1 MRRLTIWACVGL
13 VCVLGISGIRA
24 QETAPAASAPA
35 ASVPRLI
42 KFSGELRD
50 LAGKPLTGVA
60 DAHFA
65 IYRAQQDAAPI
76 WEETQTLQLDEQGR
90 YSVLLGAVQAEGLPV
105 ELFTSGEAR
114 WLGVA
119 AGKLPEQPRV
129 LMVSVPYAL
138 KAADA
143 ETLGG
148 KPASAYALT
157 SSSGTAP
164 LAVALPASSTTA
176 ASLTNMTGTQ
186 PKAAVSA
193 GATEFN
199 DTTTDQVVKVFQNG
213 SGLGLYALAR
223 NNSAILG
230 KVLGTTGMTFGVR
243 GVTPSTSGA
252 GVYGQSTATT
262 GDAYGVRGQSVSGA
276 GGGVLG
282 INTSPTGVAY
292 GVLGIT
298 DSADGA
304 ALAARA
310 RATTGAALGVQ
321 AITYSPNS
329 TAVFAQAAAAS
340 GPTTGVLAR
349 VNSGSGTALVADNA
363 RGGKILS
370 ARVGG
375 VEKLSV
381 SGNGNVVASGN
392 VTASSFSGS
401 GAGLT
406 GVAALT
412 AASAANATNA
422 ATAATANNLGGVPA
436 ASYARRD
443 TTNTFS
449 GDQTVN
455 GNLTVNGTVTG
466 TQFYGDGSA
475 LTVNGTAL
483 AAVLARLETLENIV
497 LPPLPTGAHLF
508 SKAFP
513 TVYAAGYG
521 SPGDDRGYAVAV
533 DPSGNIVIQGRID
546 GPVDFGGGPVAAA
559 NSSGAGVFLAKFSGV
574 DGSHLWSKA
583 FGSADSNGEAKRI
596 AVDAGGNVIL
606 GGTFWGTMDFGGG
619 PPLPAPGPYNQ
630 GAFVAKFS
638 GVNGSNI
645 WSRAFPYSQFD
656 LGATVAVDAAGR
668 VLVTGSF
675 IGTGDFG
682 GGPVTSAGAGDV
694 FVAEYSG
701 VDGSHLWSRHFASSV
716 GEYGLGEGVAADA
729 SGNVVV
735 TGALAGT
742 MDFGGGPLTSYQSG
756 EIFLLKLSG
765 VNGSHLWSKHFAHAY
780 GRFPY
785 NPMVAVDT
793 NGNVH
798 LTGGF
803 FGSADFG
810 GGPLTGGDQPTIFVA
825 KFSGVDGAHLWSKG
839 FGALPRCSGAS
850 CSGYTWG
857 HGVAVDTSGNVVVTA
872 ESSGTVDFGAGPLT
886 GLGPY
891 GDCMLV
897 AKFTGVDGSHL
908 WSKCF
913 SSSDGGATAA
923 GIAVDANGN
932 VLVTGDFYRT
942 MDFGGGP
949 LTSAVP
955 LDEPYYYPPDIFLLK
970 LHP

>member
-1 MRRLTIWACVGL
+1 MRKIQIRAWAGL
-13 VCVLGISGIRA
+13 VCVVCAGSLAA
-24 QETAPAASAPA
+24 QQGDPSAEVSTGAAASAA
-35 ASVPRLI
+35 HVPRLVR
-42 KFSGELRD
+42 FSGTAQD
-50 LAGKPLTGVA
+50 LSGQALTGPVEL
-60 DAHFA
+60 HFA
-65 IYRAQQDAAPI
+65 IYQEQVDATAL
-76 WEETQTLQLDEQGR
+76 WQETQTLQLDEQGR
-90 YSVLLGAVQAEGLPV
+90 YSVLLGAMQAEGLPV

-119 AGKLPEQPRV
+119 AGELPEQPRV

-148 KPASAYALT
+148 NPASAYALK

-164 LAVALPASSTTA
+164 LAVALPGSGTTA

-193 GATEFN
+193 GATEFT
-199 DTTTDQVVKVFQNG
+199 DTTADQVVKVFQNG
-213 SGLGLYALAR
+213 SGFGLYAVAR

-412 AASAANATNA
+412 AASAANATTA
-422 ATAATANNLGGVPA
+422 ATAANANNLGGVPA

-466 TQFYGDGSA
+466 TQFHGDGTG
-475 LTVNGTAL
+475 LTVSGTAL

-497 LPPLPTGAHLF
+497 TPSRPNGAHLL
-508 SKAFP
+508 SKAFG
-513 TVYAAGYG
+513 TAVAYG
-521 SPGDDRGYAVAV
+521 TTESEEGFGVAV
-533 DPSGNIVIQGRID
+533 DKNGNILLTGMMV
-546 GPVDFGGGPVAAA
+546 GPVDFGGGPLTY
-559 NSSGAGVFLAKFSGV
+559 AGCSDIFVAKFSGV

-583 FGSADSNGEAKRI
+583 FGGGGGPDYGLGIAVDASGDVLVTGRFWGTVDFGGGPLPSGGGGTGIFVFVAKLSGADGSHLWSKALGASNWDFSPGV
-596 AVDAGGNVIL
+596 AVDAGGNVL
-606 GGTFWGTMDFGGG
+606 VTGMFVGTVDFGDG
-619 PPLPAPGPYNQ
+619 PVTSTSPQ
-630 GAFVAKFS
+630 GDIFVAKF
-638 GVNGSNI
+638 
-645 WSRAFPYSQFD
+645 F
-656 LGATVAVDAAGR
+656 GAN
-668 VLVTGSF
+668 
-675 IGTGDFG
+675 
-682 GGPVTSAGAGDV
+682 
-694 FVAEYSG
+694 
-701 VDGSHLWSRHFASSV
+701 GSHLWSRHFVGAIGPTPGPVLNTGWGIAVDASGNALVIGYHQSTV
-716 GEYGLGEGVAADA
+716 DFGGGPLTATPGGFLVKFSGTDGSHLWSKDFGYTKVQGVAVDA
-729 SGNVVV
+729 SGNVLVTGHFSQSVDFGGGPLTPGGNWNIFVARLSGLDGSHIWSKGFASTGYNPSQQGVAVDAVGDVLVTGCFTGPVDFGGGPLTISEGDLHIFVAKLSGVDASHIWSKGFARYGAGHAVAVDAGGNAVV
-735 TGALAGT
+735 TGTFSGT
-742 MDFGGGPLTSYQSG
+742 VDFGGGPLTSVPTPSG
-756 EIFLLKLSG
+756 D
-765 VNGSHLWSKHFAHAY
+765 
-780 GRFPY
+780 P
-785 NPMVAVDT
+785 
-793 NGNVH
+793 
-798 LTGGF
+798 
-803 FGSADFG
+803 
-810 GGPLTGGDQPTIFVA
+810 
-825 KFSGVDGAHLWSKG
+825 
-839 FGALPRCSGAS
+839 
-850 CSGYTWG
+850 
-857 HGVAVDTSGNVVVTA
+857 
-872 ESSGTVDFGAGPLT
+872 
-886 GLGPY
+886 
-891 GDCMLV
+891 
-897 AKFTGVDGSHL
+897 
-908 WSKCF
+908 
-913 SSSDGGATAA
+913 SD
-923 GIAVDANGN
+923 
-932 VLVTGDFYRT
+932 
-942 MDFGGGP
+942 
-949 LTSAVP
+949 
-955 LDEPYYYPPDIFLLK
+955 DIFLLK
-970 LHP
+970 LHF

>member
-24 QETAPAASAPA
+24 QETAPAGSAAA

-370 ARVGG
+370 ARVGD

-392 VTASSFSGS
+392 VTAASFWGS
-401 GAGLT
+401 GAGLW
-406 GVAALT
+406 GVSAVT
-412 AASAANATNA
+412 AATAANATNA
-422 ATAATANNLGGVPA
+422 ATANSANNLGGVPA

-443 TTNTFS
+443 ATNTFS

-466 TQFYGDGSA
+466 TQFHGDGSG
-475 LTVNGTAL
+475 LTVSGAAL

-497 LPPLPTGAHLF
+497 LPPRPTGAHLF
-508 SKAFP
+508 SKAFG
-513 TVYAAGYG
+513 TAVAYG
-521 SPGDDRGYAVAV
+521 TTEAEGGSGVAV
-533 DPSGNIVIQGRID
+533 DKNGNIFVTGGIW
-546 GPVDFGGGPVAAA
+546 GPVDFGGGPVACCG
-559 NSSGAGVFLAKFSGV
+559 GAGEPGAFLAKFSGV

-583 FGSADSNGEAKRI
+583 FVAGGAGWCGGAGV
-596 AVDAGGNVIL
+596 AVDANGNVVVT
-606 GGTFWGTMDFGGG
+606 GDFGGG
-619 PPLPAPGPYNQ
+619 PVDFGGGPLTTMSYSAFVAKYSGVDGSHIWSKAFSGPAGNAASAVAVDAAGNVLVAASFQGTVDLGGGPVAAPGQTALVVGKLSGADGSHLWSKGFGGQDRENQ
-630 GAFVAKFS
+630 VTASGIATDATNNVIVAGRLYGFGTVDFGGGPLIPPAEFGGGAFVAKFS
-638 GVNGSNI
+638 GADGSHV
-645 WSRAFPYSQFD
+645 WSKGFPGSTWFVFD
-656 LGATVAVDAAGR
+656 AGVDAAGNA
-668 VLVTGSF
+668 LVTGSF
-675 IGTGDFG
+675 QGTLDLGGGPLTGVSWHIYVAKFSGADGTHLWSKAFGGGPSAECYVRALAVDANGNVLITGEFGEAPVDLGGGPLTFPDDAAFVAKYSGADGSHIWSKGFGGTTRGNTATALSVAVDPSANVLVTGDFG
-682 GGPVTSAGAGDV
+682 GTV
-694 FVAEYSG
+694 
-701 VDGSHLWSRHFASSV
+701 
-716 GEYGLGEGVAADA
+716 
-729 SGNVVV
+729 
-735 TGALAGT
+735 
-742 MDFGGGPLTSYQSG
+742 DFGGGPLTSVPKPDG
-756 EIFLLKLSG
+756 E
-765 VNGSHLWSKHFAHAY
+765 
-780 GRFPY
+780 P
-785 NPMVAVDT
+785 
-793 NGNVH
+793 
-798 LTGGF
+798 
-803 FGSADFG
+803 SA
-810 GGPLTGGDQPTIFVA
+810 
-825 KFSGVDGAHLWSKG
+825 
-839 FGALPRCSGAS
+839 
-850 CSGYTWG
+850 
-857 HGVAVDTSGNVVVTA
+857 
-872 ESSGTVDFGAGPLT
+872 
-886 GLGPY
+886 
-891 GDCMLV
+891 
-897 AKFTGVDGSHL
+897 
-908 WSKCF
+908 
-913 SSSDGGATAA
+913 
-923 GIAVDANGN
+923 
-932 VLVTGDFYRT
+932 
-942 MDFGGGP
+942 
-949 LTSAVP
+949 
-955 LDEPYYYPPDIFLLK
+955 DIFLLK